1 MKRRRS
7 RDVSTGM
14 MSTDT
19 MRAQRNRKVGH
30 RSVALW
36 VLLGYLL
43 ATLIPAWNAA
53 WAGQGRASGLLVA
66 HIGGC
71 ILAILLATR
80 VAPNGSRPTVV
91 QAVRDWAPLLA
102 VPALYTELPT
112 LIAGAGSRF
121 HDQLIQ
127 QWEAALFGAS
137 PAHAA
142 AGRLPWTPLSEL
154 LHLGYLSYYV
164 IIYAPPLWLYLRSER
179 RQFNLTIT
187 ALTVAF
193 TGCFVVFVYFPV
205 AGPRYLWSAPPGIPD
220 GPVRR
225 LALWVLANGSSKG
238 AAFPSSHVAVAI
250 TQSMMMLSHQRRAG
264 LLISAASVLLALGAV
279 YGGFHYGIDVLVGGA
294 IGVVIAASVIVGAG
308 AHATESAALA
318 SGVPQPVAASDR
330 GS

>member
-43 ATLIPAWNAA
+43 ATLIPAWDAA
-53 WAGQGRASGLLVA
+53 RAGEGRASGVLVA

-71 ILAILLATR
+71 ILALFLATR
-80 VAPNGSRPTVV
+80 DTSNDGRLTLV
-91 QAVRDWAPLLA
+91 QLLRDWAPLLA

-127 QWEAALFGAS
+127 QWETALFGPS

-142 AGRLPWTPLSEL
+142 AGRLPWAGLSEL
-154 LHLGYLSYYV
+154 LHLGYLSYYA
-164 IIYAPPLWLYLRSER
+164 IIYAPPLWLYLRGER
-179 RQFNLTIT
+179 RQFTLTIT
-187 ALTVAF
+187 ALSVVF
-193 TGCFVVFVYFPV
+193 TACFVVFVYFPV

-250 TQSMMMLSHQRRAG
+250 TQSVMMLSHHRRAG
-264 LLISAASVLLALGAV
+264 LLILTASVLLALGAV
-279 YGGFHYGIDVLVGGA
+279 YGGFHYGIDVLVGGVT
-294 IGVVIAASVIVGAG
+294 GVVIAASVIVGAR
-308 AHATESAALA
+308 APATEKEALA
-318 SGVPQPVAASDR
+318 SGVPRPVAASDR

>member
-1 MKRRRS
+1 
-7 RDVSTGM
+7 
-14 MSTDT
+14 

-53 WAGQGRASGLLVA
+53 RAGQGRASGVLVA

-71 ILAILLATR
+71 ILAIFLATR
-80 VAPNGSRPTVV
+80 VAPNGSRPTFV
-91 QAVRDWAPLLA
+91 QALCDWAPLLA

-193 TGCFVVFVYFPV
+193 TACFVVFVYFPV

-294 IGVVIAASVIVGAG
+294 TGVVIAASVIVGAG

>member
-1 MKRRRS
+1 
-7 RDVSTGM
+7 M

-19 MRAQRNRKVGH
+19 VQAQRNRKVGH

-53 WAGQGRASGLLVA
+53 RAGQRGASEILVA
-66 HIGGC
+66 HLGGC
-71 ILAILLATR
+71 VLATFLATR
-80 VAPNGSRPTVV
+80 EVGQEHESGFLRLL
-91 QAVRDWAPLLA
+91 RDWAPLLA
-102 VPALYTELPT
+102 VPLLYTELPT

-121 HDQLIQ
+121 HDQSIQ
-127 QWEAALFGAS
+127 QWESALFGAS

-142 AGRLPWTPLSEL
+142 AGRFAWTGVSEL
-154 LHLGYLSYYV
+154 LHLGYLSYYL
-164 IIYAPPLWLYLRSER
+164 IIYAPPLWLYLRGER
-179 RQFNLTIT
+179 HNFELTIT
-187 ALTVAF
+187 ALAITF

-225 LALWVLANGSSKG
+225 LALYVLAAGSSKG
-238 AAFPSSHVAVAI
+238 AAFPSSHVAVAVV
-250 TQSMMMLSHQRRAG
+250 QSLMTLSHHRRAG
-264 LLISAASVLLALGAV
+264 LSISIASLLLALGAV
-279 YGGFHYGIDVLVGGA
+279 YGGFHYAIDVLAGA
-294 IGVVIAASVIVGAG
+294 AVGVVVAAGVIFSVRLR
-308 AHATESAALA
+308 ATESAAVA

>member
-1 MKRRRS
+1 
-7 RDVSTGM
+7 
-14 MSTDT
+14 

-36 VLLGYLL
+36 VLVGYLL

-53 WAGQGRASGLLVA
+53 REGQGQASAVLVA

-71 ILAILLATR
+71 ILALFLAAREASNDNR
-80 VAPNGSRPTVV
+80 VTPV
-91 QAVRDWAPLLA
+91 QVLRDWAPLLA

-137 PAHAA
+137 PAHAV
-142 AGRLPWTPLSEL
+142 AGRLPWAGLSEL

-164 IIYAPPLWLYLRSER
+164 IIYVPPLWLYLRGER
-179 RQFNLTIT
+179 REFTLTLT
-187 ALTVAF
+187 ALAVAF
-193 TGCFVVFVYFPV
+193 TGCFAVFVYFPV

-225 LALWVLANGSSKG
+225 FALWVLANGSSKG
-238 AAFPSSHVAVAI
+238 AAFPSSHVTVAI
-250 TQSMMMLSHQRRAG
+250 TQSVMMLNHHRRAG
-264 LLISAASVLLALGAV
+264 LLIFAASLLLALGAV
-279 YGGFHYGIDVLVGGA
+279 YGGFHYGLD
-294 IGVVIAASVIVGAG
+294 VIAGA
-308 AHATESAALA
+308 ATGVAIAGTAMLWSWTAAPEQTGI
-318 SGVPQPVAASDR
+318 SSPTPQPVAASDS